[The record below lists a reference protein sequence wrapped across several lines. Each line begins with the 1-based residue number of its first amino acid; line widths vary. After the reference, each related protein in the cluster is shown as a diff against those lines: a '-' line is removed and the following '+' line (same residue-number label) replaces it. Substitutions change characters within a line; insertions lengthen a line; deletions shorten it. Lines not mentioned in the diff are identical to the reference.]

1 MIENIMPI
9 LIVAVIGL
17 LAGVVLTIA
26 SKYMAVEVNEAV
38 LKVKEALPGI
48 NCGACGYSG
57 CEEYAKN
64 IVEDKTV
71 KTNLCTPGGS
81 EVALEISKILGIN
94 FEAVVGMQAIV
105 KCSGT
110 PENTTNVMEYQG
122 LQSCAANKLFY
133 RGRGACHNACLG
145 FGDCV
150 HVCEFD
156 AIKIVDTVAV
166 VDKSKCVGCGVCV
179 SNCPNHVI
187 KIMPST
193 QKLYVRC
200 SSTDPGAYTRK
211 VCKAGCIACK
221 LCEKV
226 CPEGAIA
233 VKNNYAR
240 FDVEKCTG
248 CEKCMEVCPVGVIH
262 RVKE

>member
-1 MIENIMPI
+1 
-9 LIVAVIGL
+9 
-17 LAGVVLTIA
+17 
-26 SKYMAVEVNEAV
+26 
-38 LKVKEALPGI
+38 
-48 NCGACGYSG
+48 
-57 CEEYAKN
+57 
-64 IVEDKTV
+64 
-71 KTNLCTPGGS
+71 
-81 EVALEISKILGIN
+81 
-94 FEAVVGMQAIV
+94 MQAIV

-110 PENTTNVMEYQG
+110 PDKTSYVMEYQG

-150 HVCEFD
+150 HVCDFD
-156 AIKIVDTVAV
+156 AIQVIDTVAV

-187 KIMPST
+187 KLMPST

-200 SSTDPGAYTRK
+200 SSTDPGAYTKK

-240 FDVEKCTG
+240 FDVDKCTG

>member
-1 MIENIMPI
+1 MIENIIPI
-9 LIVAVIGL
+9 ALVVIIGL
-17 LAGVVLTIA
+17 IAGVVLTIA
-26 SKYMAVEVNEAV
+26 SKVMAVEVNEAV
-38 LKVKEALPGI
+38 QKVTDALPGV

-57 CEEYAKN
+57 CEDYARN
-64 IVEDKTV
+64 IVDDKMV

-81 EVALEISKILGIN
+81 EVAMAISQILGIN

-105 KCSGT
+105 KCSGSLDK
-110 PENTTNVMEYQG
+110 TNYIMEYKG

-156 AIKIVDTVAV
+156 AIKVVNNLAK
-166 VDKSKCVGCGVCV
+166 VDKSKCVGCGACAKK
-179 SNCPNHVI
+179 CPNHLI
-187 KIMPST
+187 WIMPQT
-193 QKLYVRC
+193 HTLFVACR
-200 SSTDPGAYTRK
+200 STDSGAHTRS

-221 LCEKV
+221 KCEKV
-226 CPEGAIA
+226 CPTGAIA
-233 VKNNYAR
+233 VKSNYAR
-240 FDVEKCTG
+240 FDIEKCIL

-262 RVKE
+262 RVCD